1 MNLSFNL
8 KLAEGYKSNS
18 QIARVLTEG
27 WVKENAYCPHCG
39 YSSIKKFQN
48 NKPVS
53 DFFAPHAVEFL
64 N

>member
-27 WVKENAYCPHCG
+27 WVEENAYCPNCENA
-39 YSSIKKFQN
+39 SIKI
-48 NKPVS
+48 
-53 DFFAPHAVEFL
+53 
-64 N
+64 